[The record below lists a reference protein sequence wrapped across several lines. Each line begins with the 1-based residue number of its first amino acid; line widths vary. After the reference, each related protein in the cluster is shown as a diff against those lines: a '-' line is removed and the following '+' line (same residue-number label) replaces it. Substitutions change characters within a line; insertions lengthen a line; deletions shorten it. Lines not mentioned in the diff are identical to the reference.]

1 MIRYRKKPIS
11 NQKCVYKKGLHKFCI
26 VVSEVS
32 SFVGNPDNPFT
43 YNGSDDYHVNFA
55 NIKNDDDA
63 DDHNTL
69 NDNT

>member
-1 MIRYRKKPIS
+1 MSIW
-11 NQKCVYKKGLHKFCI
+11 NKFCI